1 MRLESDRL
9 FLYPISDEAMAALI
23 DNERDPELRQAYA
36 QMLAGCVSAPAHR
49 VWYAAW
55 FMELKDSPGVIA
67 GDLCF
72 KGPCTDGAVEIGYGL
87 REGFCGKGYMTEAVK
102 TVTRWA
108 LTRPGVTRVEAETD
122 PGNAAS
128 QRVLSACGFV
138 PNGETG
144 EEGPRFVL
152 TAEGA

>member
-1 MRLESDRL
+1 
-9 FLYPISDEAMAALI
+9 
-23 DNERDPELRQAYA
+23 
-36 QMLAGCVSAPAHR
+36 
-49 VWYAAW
+49 
-55 FMELKDSPGVIA
+55 MELKDSPGVIA

-138 PNGETG
+138 PTGETG

-152 TAEGA
+152 TAEGV